1 MRRIFC
7 TLTLGILIISWLFQ
21 GGCATDSSV
30 GREAGRGAAYGAVG
44 GAVAGAVT
52 SLIFGGSVIGG
63 AASGAAIGAAS
74 GAATGAVA
82 GSVADSDRKKM
93 EAKAS
98 EPPKPGGPKTGPD
111 PKYVELQKEIG
122 KKNFE
127 AATLLAECRHR
138 EAIGAAEESYAAT
151 QDPKQ
156 RLYALFLKAAAAEE
170 SGNKELSGSTYAKI
184 AQEDPGRGNAEKAR
198 SDTLEGIMKIQ
209 KIRQEH
215 GLPPF
220 CK

>member
-1 MRRIFC
+1 MKKIVYF
-7 TLTLGILIISWLFQ
+7 LFLGILGVSVSFQ

-30 GREAGRGAAYGAVG
+30 GREAGRGAAYGAIG
-44 GAVAGAVT
+44 GAAAGAVT
-52 SLIFGGSVIGG
+52 SLIFGGSVVGG
-63 AASGAAIGAAS
+63 MASGAAIGAAS
-74 GAATGAVA
+74 GAATGAVSGA
-82 GSVADSDRKKM
+82 VADSDRKKT

-98 EPPKPGGPKTGPD
+98 EPPKPGGPKNGPD

-122 KKNFE
+122 AKNFE
-127 AATLLAECRHR
+127 ATTLLAECRHR

-151 QDPKQ
+151 QDPKL
-156 RLYALFLKAAAAEE
+156 RLYALFIKAAAAEE
-170 SGNKELSGSTYAKI
+170 SGNKELAGSIYAKI
-184 AQEDPGRGNAEKAR
+184 AQEDPSRGNTEKAR

-215 GLPPF
+215 GLSPL

>member
-1 MRRIFC
+1 MRRIFHA
-7 TLTLGILIISWLFQ
+7 LPLGILIISLLFQ

-30 GREAGRGAAYGAVG
+30 GHEAGRGAAYGAVG

-82 GSVADSDRKKM
+82 GSVADSNRKKT

-98 EPPKPGGPKTGPD
+98 EPPKPGGPKTGAD

-122 KKNFE
+122 QKNFE

-138 EAIGAAEESYAAT
+138 EAIGAAEESYAST
-151 QDPKQ
+151 PDPKQ
-156 RLYALFLKAAAAEE
+156 RVYALFIKAAAAEE
-170 SGNKELSGSTYAKI
+170 SGNKELSGASYAKI
-184 AQEDPGRGNAEKAR
+184 AQEDPGRGNAEKVR

-215 GLPPF
+215 GLSPL

>member
-1 MRRIFC
+1 MRRIFHA
-7 TLTLGILIISWLFQ
+7 LTLGILTISLFFQ

-52 SLIFGGSVIGG
+52 SLIFGGSVVGG

-93 EAKAS
+93 EAKAA
-98 EPPKPGGPKTGPD
+98 EAPKPGSPKTSPD
-111 PKYVELQKEIG
+111 PKYVELQKQVG
-122 KKNFE
+122 PKNFE

-138 EAIGAAEESYAAT
+138 EAIGAAEESYAST

-156 RLYALFLKAAAAEE
+156 RVYALFIKAAAAEE
-170 SGNKELSGSTYAKI
+170 SGNKELAGSSYAKI
-184 AQEDPGRGNAEKAR
+184 AQEDPGRGNAEKVR

-209 KIRQEH
+209 KIRGEH
-215 GLPPF
+215 GLSPF

>member
-1 MRRIFC
+1 MRRKVYFSI
-7 TLTLGILIISWLFQ
+7 LGILMICLSLQ
-21 GGCATDSSV
+21 GSCATDSSV
-30 GREAGRGAAYGAVG
+30 GREAGRGAAYGAIG
-44 GAVAGAVT
+44 GAAAGAVT

-74 GAATGAVA
+74 GAATGAVSGA
-82 GSVADSDRKKM
+82 VSDSDRKKA

-98 EPPKPGGPKTGPD
+98 ETPKPGGPKTGPN

-122 KKNFE
+122 AKNFE
-127 AATLLAECRHR
+127 ATTLLAECRHR

-151 QDPKQ
+151 QDPKL
-156 RLYALFLKAAAAEE
+156 RLYALFIKAAAAEE
-170 SGNKELSGSTYAKI
+170 SGNKDLSGSIYAKI

>member
-1 MRRIFC
+1 MPRMIY
-7 TLTLGILIISWLFQ
+7 LATLGILTVSLSLQ
-21 GGCATDSSV
+21 GGCATDSCV
-30 GREAGRGAAYGAVG
+30 GKEAGRGAAYGAVG

-74 GAATGAVA
+74 GAATGAVSGA
-82 GSVADSDRKKM
+82 VADSDRKKM
-93 EAKAS
+93 EAKAAES
-98 EPPKPGGPKTGPD
+98 PKPAGAKTGPD
-111 PKYVELQKEIG
+111 PKYVALQQEIG

-138 EAIGAAEESYAAT
+138 EAIGAAEEAYAAA

-156 RLYALFLKAAAAEE
+156 KLYALFIKAGAAEE
-170 SGNKELSGSTYAKI
+170 SGNKELSGSIYAKI
-184 AQEDPGRGNAEKAR
+184 AQEAPDRGNAEKAKA
-198 SDTLEGIMKIQ
+198 DTLEGIIKIQ
-209 KIRQEH
+209 KVRQEH
-215 GLPPF
+215 GLSPF